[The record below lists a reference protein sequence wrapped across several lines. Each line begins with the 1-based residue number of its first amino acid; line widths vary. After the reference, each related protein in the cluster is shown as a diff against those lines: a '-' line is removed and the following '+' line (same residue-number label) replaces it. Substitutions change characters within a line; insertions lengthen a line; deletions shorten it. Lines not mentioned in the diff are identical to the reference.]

1 MENMTNEFK
10 RQVLDALEIL
20 LATEID
26 NPISGPHP
34 NADGSNKA
42 GARKQHYIIRCEYV
56 GCRKEAKMSRSDAR
70 FCSDACRKRDNIARK
85 KAIEFVQA
93 SHREVIELI
102 KQFA

>member
-1 MENMTNEFK
+1 MTNEFK

-70 FCSDACRKRDNIARK
+70 FCSENCRRKNYAARKRAVHFW
-85 KAIEFVQA
+85 KAHFG
-93 SHREVIELI
+93 EVIQSLEQLT
-102 KQFA
+102 KP